1 MKRKGY
7 LAGLLLAWVLLGAG
21 CKNGE
26 AAPELY
32 LDKGIPET
40 PVAIFTQND
49 SVSQVVKECC
59 EKVLN
64 KDGTTNIVVYSD
76 SAGYYADEG
85 LSYRELLLK
94 RLSSGTADDLYLIP
108 AEDVLEFDEKGYIYD
123 LSDLKCIRNLSKD
136 ALIQSTYD
144 GKVFSL
150 PLSYTCF
157 GFVWNVDML
166 KQYDLAVPENREEFL
181 NVCETLKENGILP
194 YGANKDFGLT
204 VPVMCA
210 GLYDVY
216 QGEGTE
222 QKLQELSEGTTP
234 VSEYMRKGFDFL
246 QMMID
251 KGYMDPEK
259 ALDTIPSSD
268 GEKEFFAQ
276 ENCAFICAIY
286 RGKTFEGYP
295 FEIEM
300 TPLPLLENG
309 SICVVGADQRLAIKP
324 NAKHLEAAITV
335 VEALGQTEILDAF
348 AQDLGKISSSKN
360 ATAPAI
366 PQSDSIISSV
376 VKGSQIPNQD
386 FRLHFTVWD
395 TVRDLSQML
404 CQGHSPAEVSKEYDS
419 RQMKEI
425 SMYGKHG

>member
-1 MKRKGY
+1 M
-7 LAGLLLAWVLLGAG
+7 
-21 CKNGE
+21 
-26 AAPELY
+26 
-32 LDKGIPET
+32 
-40 PVAIFTQND
+40 
-49 SVSQVVKECC
+49 
-59 EKVLN
+59 
-64 KDGTTNIVVYSD
+64 
-76 SAGYYADEG
+76 
-85 LSYRELLLK
+85 
-94 RLSSGTADDLYLIP
+94 YLIP

-216 QGEGTE
+216 QGERTE

-309 SICVVGADQRLAIKP
+309 SICVVGADQRLAINP

-348 AQDLGKISSSKN
+348 AQNLGKISSSKN

-366 PQSDSIISSV
+366 PQSDSIIACV

-386 FRLHFTVWD
+386 FRLHFNVWD

>member
-1 MKRKGY
+1 MDEEGNGIDSQENTVHVSD
-7 LAGLLLAWVLLGAG
+7 LDFSFDETAVSQGLGGISAPYHGSSGWLQVTFQHPVMRDGKPIGDVYADRNINDYNLPNLFSFH
-21 CKNGE
+21 NGE
-26 AAPELY
+26 GSAY
-32 LDKGIPET
+32 
-40 PVAIFTQND
+40 VVD
-49 SVSQVVKECC
+49 SQGNFIIKTR
-59 EKVLN
+59 
-64 KDGTTNIVVYSD
+64 GTSSEANIY
-76 SAGYYADEG
+76 
-85 LSYRELLLK
+85 SYREKPELVFDEGGMAKEDTARNGFLK
-94 RLSSGTADDLYLIP
+94 GMLKEQITRESPVGAGPNQVRRWIEIHLIP

-300 TPLPLLENG
+300 TPLPLLE
-309 SICVVGADQRLAIKP
+309 K
-324 NAKHLEAAITV
+324 
-335 VEALGQTEILDAF
+335 F
-348 AQDLGKISSSKN
+348 
-360 ATAPAI
+360 
-366 PQSDSIISSV
+366 
-376 VKGSQIPNQD
+376 
-386 FRLHFTVWD
+386 
-395 TVRDLSQML
+395 
-404 CQGHSPAEVSKEYDS
+404 
-419 RQMKEI
+419 
-425 SMYGKHG
+425 